1 MEMRN
6 KDIRRPM
13 EVEQTLRTCTDCR
26 GSAVG
31 RRENYTYTECG
42 LKNVVLLEVLVYRCT
57 RCGAEQVEVPNMD
70 GLHRTVALAVLCKP
84 RLLAGDE
91 IRFLRKVA
99 GMTATTLAN
108 SLAVTKNAVS
118 KWENGGK
125 IGAAS
130 DRAIRATCGME
141 IIAGIVNQRAGEVN
155 LEDVTRTVRTLQGFF
170 GRFTP
175 QMVLPRVRD
184 EIGESEKMMIDPSLP
199 FQFSLLR
206 TGQSYC
212 SAETLQ

>member
-91 IRFLRKVA
+91 IWFLRKVA
-99 GMTATTLAN
+99 GMTAKTLAN
-108 SLAVTKNAVS
+108 RS
-118 KWENGGK
+118 E
-125 IGAAS
+125 
-130 DRAIRATCGME
+130 DR
-141 IIAGIVNQRAGEVN
+141 
-155 LEDVTRTVRTLQGFF
+155 
-170 GRFTP
+170 
-175 QMVLPRVRD
+175 RVAK
-184 EIGESEKMMIDPSLP
+184 E
-199 FQFSLLR
+199 
-206 TGQSYC
+206 C
-212 SAETLQ
+212 